1 MFVKKKLIDYKKFKI
16 FFRMSISE
24 LTDQTTYSF
33 LFIVT
38 PLEIIST
45 KSIKNLKKSLLLKLG
60 DKT

>member
-1 MFVKKKLIDYKKFKI
+1 MFVKKRLIDYKKFKI

>member
-1 MFVKKKLIDYKKFKI
+1 MN
-16 FFRMSISE
+16 ISE